1 MKKLILLTG
10 LLLLFAAGC
19 GEKEPVQQDADLT
32 LNNGQKTDIVL
43 DSQGGMKYI
52 RFTSAKAWHVEVGD
66 DASWLEITPMEGES
80 GDGRVKIQSDTNS
93 SGEKRSCELRICSDD
108 KSLNFTV
115 EQDYYEPI
123 FRIPE
128 IDWIPLSPEGALV
141 AVPIET
147 NQMFAVECE
156 ADWIT
161 PVPSEETYP
170 EYVMFGIGP
179 NFDPVPRRAEV
190 RFESSAGSLVVSI
203 PQAAAGAE
211 SMQWVDKSFVHRSL
225 AMRFTATWCGYCPNM
240 GKAFDSAKSQMGGS
254 LELVSLHGPESAL
267 EFPGTN
273 SLINRFNVS
282 GFPTGIVDGR
292 ASIPNNSST
301 SMITSAVVDVANETH
316 TSYPVT
322 SAIACESEFDGTYL
336 SFWVAAY
343 FKKAGNYRVFAL
355 VLEDNIVESQSGAG
369 VGYIHNDVARAALTP
384 MSGTSVNVAEDNT
397 VWSGAYSAKVT
408 ASNPDN
414 LKILV
419 YVEKSYGDQTLVEN
433 VEEVEYGYYGGQY
446 VDNCRVVPVGKYVEL
461 EVK

>member
-1 MKKLILLTG
+1 MKKMM
-10 LLLLFAAGC
+10 LLFLSALFVIGC
-19 GEKEPVQQDADLT
+19 GKMQSEDQSADLQ
-32 LNNGQKTDIVL
+32 LGAGMKSEIVL

-80 GDGRVKIQSDTNS
+80 GDGRVKIQSDMNS
-93 SGEKRSCELRICSDD
+93 SGEKRSCELHICSDD

-128 IDWIPLSPEGALV
+128 ILWIPLSSEGALV

-147 NQMFAVECE
+147 NQIFSVECG

-161 PVPSEETYP
+161 HVPSEETYP
-170 EYVMFGIGP
+170 EYVMFGISP
-179 NFDPVPRRAEV
+179 NFDPVPRTAEV
-190 RFESSAGSLVVSI
+190 RFESPAGSISVVI
-203 PQAAAGAE
+203 PQDAAGAD
-211 SMQWVDKSFVHRSL
+211 SMHWVDKSFVHRSL

-267 EFPGTN
+267 AFAGTN
-273 SLINRFNVS
+273 SLINRFNVT

-292 ASIPNNSST
+292 ASIPNYSST
-301 SMITSAVVDVANETH
+301 SMITSAVADVANETQ
-316 TSYPVT
+316 TFYPAT

-343 FKKAGNYRVFAL
+343 FKQAGSYRVFAL
-355 VLEDNIVESQSGAG
+355 VLEDNIVEYQSGAG
-369 VGYIHNDVARAALTP
+369 SNYVHNDVARTAITP
-384 MSGTSVNVAEDNT
+384 ISGTSVSVSEDNT
-397 VWSGAYSAKVT
+397 VWSGAYSVKVT
-408 ASNPDN
+408 ASNPEN

-446 VDNCRVVPVGKYVEL
+446 VDNCRVVPVGEYVRLEL
-461 EVK
+461 K